1 MKTSKPLI
9 VLSYLVAAIAALA
22 SGAGLFWP
30 GGPGPFEFT
39 TLHGEVVEIYGR
51 GLYALDTAF
60 KAPILRGADAILL
73 FVGVP
78 ALLVAIQRYRRGTRV
93 GKLLLAGILACFL
106 YNAISV
112 AMGIAYNPIFLLYI
126 AYVGTSLYAFIL
138 AFSAIDVEVLPK
150 PTRHRGTAIFIFI
163 AGLSTSVWLIEI
175 IAGLLGGHMP
185 TNLDHYTTDVTAV
198 IDVGVILPTCWLAG
212 VLLLRR
218 KRWGYPVASTML
230 ILLVLIGLIVA
241 SQTVMQILDGIVL
254 RPGEIAAYV
263 APFVSLSVIAIWLE
277 ARLLR
282 TVQAA

>member
-9 VLSYLVAAIAALA
+9 ALSYLVTVIATLAA
-22 SGAGLFWP
+22 GAGLFWP

-51 GLYALDTAF
+51 GLYALDTTF
-60 KAPILRGADAILL
+60 KAPVLRGADAILL
-73 FVGVP
+73 FIGVP
-78 ALLVAIQRYRRGTRV
+78 ALLVAIQLYRRGKRIGT
-93 GKLLLAGILACFL
+93 LLLTGILACFL

-138 AFSAIDVEVLPK
+138 AFSAIDVEALPK
-150 PTRHRGTAIFIFI
+150 PSRHRGTAIFIFV

-175 IAGLLGGHMP
+175 IMGLLGGHVPM
-185 TNLDHYTTDVTAV
+185 NLDSYTTDVTAV

-212 VLLLRR
+212 VLLLQR
-218 KRWGYPVASTML
+218 KRLGYLIASTML

-254 RPGEIAAYV
+254 KPGEIAAYV
-263 APFVSLSVIAIWLE
+263 TPFISLSAIAILLE

-282 TVQAA
+282 IIRAA